1 MLKSIAKAEFN
12 RIVDERETIDRIL
25 EEVRNPDRRVVAL
38 TDALRAACPQA
49 AVYACALTR
58 GGERHAHAVNG
69 SGIVCPN
76 WRAEVLEM
84 TARAGSPKRPRPA
97 RKTASASL
105 ARQSGVVLKVQN
117 IEFRREFMGVVAIGL
132 DASSRSW
139 TPASIEATLRGFA
152 AHLGASLYIEW
163 HMADSARENSD
174 VESLCGL
181 AKIGELIDP
190 VAHEVNNFLNAAL
203 LHMAVMQSKL
213 PADSRDDL
221 NEIRHQGERLTE
233 MIRQLQQYRRVDRRE
248 ERPIDLNSVVCASVE
263 EIRPRT
269 PIADQRFNGR
279 NWPGA
284 PGEDFCSTTRNGVP
298 VRLALSPKLPLITG
312 ATTDVQYLCSF
323 LLKNAAGA
331 AARSGGDIL
340 IRTEAAAGNVSLQVN
355 DSGPAI
361 APELLPRLFDP
372 SVACRDGTNSLELA
386 ACKSL
391 VKRLKGKIH
400 GMNRP
405 GGGVS
410 IQVDLPAACV

>member
-1 MLKSIAKAEFN
+1 
-12 RIVDERETIDRIL
+12 
-25 EEVRNPDRRVVAL
+25 L
-38 TDALRAACPQA
+38 TEALRTACPQA
-49 AVYACALTR
+49 AVYACALTNDR
-58 GGERHAHAVNG
+58 ERHAHAING

-84 TARAGSPKRPRPA
+84 AARAGNSRRPRPA

-105 ARQSGVVLKVQN
+105 ARQSGVVLKMQN
-117 IEFRREFMGVVAIGL
+117 IDFRREFMGVVAIGL

-152 AHLGASLYIEW
+152 SHLGASLYIER
-163 HMADSARENSD
+163 HAGSSTRESSD

-221 NEIRHQGERLTE
+221 SEIRRQGERLTE
-233 MIRQLQQYRRVDRRE
+233 MIRQLQQYRRVERHD
-248 ERPIDLNSVVCASVE
+248 ERPIDLNAAVCASVE

-269 PIADQRFNGR
+269 TPTDQRFNGQ
-279 NWPGA
+279 NWPCA
-284 PGEDFCSTTRNGVP
+284 PGDDLRSTTRNGVP
-298 VRLALSPKLPLITG
+298 VRLALAPKLPLITG

-331 AARSGGDIL
+331 AARNGGDIL
-340 IRTEAAAGNVSLQVN
+340 IRTEAASGNVTLQVN
-355 DSGPAI
+355 DTGPAI

-391 VKRLKGKIH
+391 VKRLKGRIH
-400 GMNRP
+400 GANRP

-410 IQVDLPAACV
+410 IPVDLPATCG